1 MYPIEITKH
10 CLWRSD
16 FAMEY
21 MEKNLKNLK
30 SNISGKWAVILPM
43 LYKEEVVDVFFFSKM
58 KLLSH

>member
-43 LYKEEVVDVFFFSKM
+43 LYKEEVVDVFFFPK
-58 KLLSH
+58 